1 MRWRPSTEP
10 PRLAQLVVALLT
22 PPQERQ
28 VLLSDLQDEY
38 EERVLHEGTDRARRA
53 FRRQAWRSVLPGLRW
68 RLSRL
73 LRKRGNPDPR
83 VSPRWRPR
91 PLIPTD
97 VFNRGETMFDL
108 WNDVKLGARGLTKDP
123 LVFAATV
130 ISLALGIAATTTV
143 FSMANSFLLRP
154 PATPIG
160 SNAVA
165 IFTSEGDGELYGDS
179 SYPDYLDVVQGA
191 PAIDAAFL
199 HRLGGAELEGGSGRK
214 RLLVELVGG
223 RYFELMGLDFTLG
236 RGFTSEETP
245 MGTAERLVVLSHELW
260 HRRFGGDP
268 DILGRTVRL
277 DGRPYTVVGVGPKGY
292 VSPLLGF
299 RIDAWLPMG
308 VPGGIYHVRASGL
321 ADRADRQYRVMA
333 RLRPGATRLQL
344 QSQLDFLA
352 DRLHA
357 EHSTAWSDHRD
368 QPRRFTVL
376 PEEEARLPGPMRA
389 VVGSTFGLLL
399 LATGVILLIACSNVA
414 CLFLARAH
422 ARRRELAIRLAL
434 GAGRR
439 RLLVMLMAEALV
451 PALVAGALGGLL
463 AARVCTAFG
472 SVMLPIGFPLQ
483 FDFQLDHRVLAFTL
497 GVSLITSLLFGLFPA
512 LEGARPD
519 LVTSLKADAGT
530 GDCGGRKRPGH
541 LGLRRLLVVGQVAAS
556 LAFVVGAALALRGLQ
571 QVTAADVGLD
581 LEKNAIMSRDLP
593 EDQFGA
599 EEAQLYLTTIV
610 ERLRQRPEIAD
621 AHVSTSAELTFLTYV
636 HKAPVEVEGFEPGK
650 DESRVFSNNAVT
662 PGYLEMMGVQLQRG
676 RTFDQRDRLGA
687 PLAAVVNEAFVER
700 FWHGDSGLGR
710 RFRVPGT
717 DSESASKGPTDRSY
731 EIVGVV
737 ADGRYNGLIDGG
749 GPYFWTGLAQNPS
762 HRVVLHVRGRAT
774 ADEAVRALREEVEL
788 APGEAA
794 NLLPMRY
801 GDMAELELMLPRAI
815 SRLLGWGGVFGMV
828 LAVFGIYGVVTFTVR
843 LRRHEMAIRQA
854 MGARPRQVVWALVKD
869 GLNLS
874 LWGLVAGLLIAL
886 PVAAILRSRLYG
898 VSPLD
903 PAVIGTCATVL
914 LLAALVASFVPAR
927 QLSQADTMRILR
939 GG

>member
-1 MRWRPSTEP
+1 
-10 PRLAQLVVALLT
+10 
-22 PPQERQ
+22 
-28 VLLSDLQDEY
+28 
-38 EERVLHEGTDRARRA
+38 
-53 FRRQAWRSVLPGLRW
+53 
-68 RLSRL
+68 
-73 LRKRGNPDPR
+73 
-83 VSPRWRPR
+83 
-91 PLIPTD
+91 
-97 VFNRGETMFDL
+97 MFDV
-108 WNDVKLGARGLTKDP
+108 WNDVKLGLRGLIHEP
-123 LVFAATV
+123 LILVATV
-130 ISLALGIAATTTV
+130 VSLALGIAATTTV
-143 FSMANSFLLRP
+143 FSMANAFLLRP
-154 PATPIG
+154 PTTPMRG
-160 SNAVA
+160 EAVA
-165 IFTSEGDGELYGDS
+165 VFTSEGDGELYGDT
-179 SYPDYLDVVQGA
+179 SYPDYLDVVQGTQ
-191 PAIDAAFL
+191 AIDAAFV
-199 HRLGGAELEGGSGRK
+199 HRLGGAEIEDSSGRK

-223 RYFELMGLDFTLG
+223 QYFELMGLDFTLG
-236 RGFTSEETP
+236 RGFTAEETP
-245 MGTAERLVVLSHELW
+245 MGAAERLMVLSYGLW
-260 HRRFGGDP
+260 HQRFGGDP

-277 DGRPYTVVGVGPKGY
+277 DGRPYTVVGVGPKDF

-344 QSQLDFLA
+344 QSQLDLLA
-352 DRLHA
+352 DRLYA
-357 EHSTAWSDHRD
+357 EHPAAWSDHRD
-368 QPRRFTVL
+368 QPRRLTVL
-376 PEEEARLPGPMRA
+376 PEKEARLPGPMRA

-497 GVSLITSLLFGLFPA
+497 GVSLLTSLLFGLFPA

-571 QVTAADVGLD
+571 QVTAADVGID
-581 LEKNAIMSRDLP
+581 LENNALMTRDLP
-593 EDQFGA
+593 EDQFSA
-599 EEAQLYLTTIV
+599 EEAQLYLRTIV
-610 ERLRQRPEIAD
+610 ERLRRRPEVAD

-636 HKAPVEVEGFEPGK
+636 HQTPVEVEGFERGTNEPT
-650 DESRVFSNNAVT
+650 VFSNNAVT
-662 PGYLEMMGVQLQRG
+662 PGYLEMLGLPLQRG
-676 RTFDQRDRLGA
+676 RTIDERDRPGA
-687 PLAAVVNEAFVER
+687 PLAAVVNEAFVDR
-700 FWHGDSGLGR
+700 FWPGDSGLGR
-710 RFRVPGT
+710 HFRVPRG
-717 DSESASKGPTDRSY
+717 DSGLASKGTTYRSY
-731 EIVGVV
+731 EVVGVV
-737 ADGRYNGLIDGG
+737 ADGRYNALLGGG
-749 GPYFWTGLAQNPS
+749 GPYFWTSLSQNPS
-762 HRVVLHVRGRAT
+762 HRVVLHVRARAT
-774 ADEAVRALREEVEL
+774 AEEAVRALREEVEL
-788 APGEAA
+788 APGESA
-794 NLLPMRY
+794 NLLPMHYREL
-801 GDMAELELMLPRAI
+801 AEIELMLPRAI

-854 MGARPRQVVWALVKD
+854 MGARPRQVVWALVRD
-869 GLNLS
+869 GLSLS
-874 LWGLVAGLLIAL
+874 LWGLVVGLLIAL
-886 PVAAILRSRLYG
+886 PVAAFLRSRLYG

-903 PAVIGTCATVL
+903 PVVIGTCATVL

-927 QLSQADTMRILR
+927 QLSKADAMQILR